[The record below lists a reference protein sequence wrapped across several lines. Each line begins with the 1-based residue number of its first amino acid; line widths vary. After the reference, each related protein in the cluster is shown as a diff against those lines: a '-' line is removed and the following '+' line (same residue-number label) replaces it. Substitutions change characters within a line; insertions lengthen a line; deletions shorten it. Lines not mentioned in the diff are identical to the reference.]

1 MLHILSLDW
10 AMLATVF
17 LVLYSLSLKRRAL
30 VAHAVS
36 IGGAKRQELAV
47 EAIKYC
53 R

>member
-17 LVLYSLSLKRRAL
+17 LALYSVSLKRRAP

-36 IGGAKRQELAV
+36 IGGVKRQELAV
-47 EAIKYC
+47 EAIEYC